1 MNIPTPLPDEY
12 VRGYLGRIKRL
23 NGDLPLGKV
32 RRMLMNVLS
41 NASELDYSDDWVPI
55 LAKISGLGMETF
67 IRRHTFLPFSRAVHT
82 KLAGIAHGSPDSE
95 RILNSVKMTSPVKCA
110 RFCKECIRVDQLSS
124 DIGYW
129 RRSHQLP
136 GAVYCSEHGSALY
149 HADERSP
156 ERGLPNDFEESA
168 VPVANEIILA
178 AKNNPLVARY
188 VSICHQLLDGNHPIG
203 PEQAATRLA
212 ERATLFD
219 LRLYALGVKKNLSDL
234 VILKLAGPWL
244 EEFFPCLN
252 GKRPGEYVAK
262 IDGTCI
268 SKHTPYHASAYALAL
283 AVLWDSPDE
292 AIEQFRRPICPLEP
306 KKYSKNFRRTSA
318 AKSYFI
324 NSSNKDSDGK
334 KHQSLE
340 SAMELFSSGASLME
354 ASEKSG
360 LLPKELEDVLRNILA
375 CEYA

>member
-12 VRGYLGRIKRL
+12 ARGYLGRIRRL
-23 NGDLPLGKV
+23 NGDLPLKTV
-32 RRMLMNVLS
+32 RRMLLS
-41 NASELDYSDDWVPI
+41 FISNGSGHNYSDDWVPI

-95 RILNSVKMTSPVKCA
+95 RIMNSVKMTSPVKCA

-178 AKNNPLVARY
+178 AKNNQLVARY
-188 VSICHQLLDGNHPIG
+188 MRVCHQFLDGNHPIG
-203 PEQAATRLA
+203 PEQAATRLS
-212 ERATLFD
+212 ERASLLD
-219 LRLYALGVKKNLSDL
+219 LRRCVIGVKKNLSDK
-234 VILKLAGPWL
+234 VISELAGPWL

-252 GKRPGEYVAK
+252 GKRRGEYIAK
-262 IDGTCI
+262 IDGTCT
-268 SKHTPYHASAYALAL
+268 SKHSPYHASSYALAL
-283 AVLWDSPDE
+283 AVLWDSPDD
-292 AIEQFRRPICPLEP
+292 ALKHFRCPLP
-306 KKYSKNFRRTSA
+306 QIKSKENSKSFQRTSV

-324 NSSNKDSDGK
+324 KSSNKDSDGK

-340 SAMELFSSGASLME
+340 SAMELFASGASLIE

-360 LLPKELEDVLRNILA
+360 LSPKELEDVLRNILA
-375 CEYA
+375 SECA